1 MSNMKALGCFMDYCN
16 RHAGES
22 GIDNTTFQWG
32 MSEILNSSEGRF
44 SWCRQVSDILSEL
57 GLDQD

>member
-1 MSNMKALGCFMDYCN
+1 MSNLKALGYFMDYCN
-16 RHAGES
+16 KHTGAP

-44 SWCRQVSDILSEL
+44 SWCRQASDILAEL
-57 GLDQD
+57 GLELD